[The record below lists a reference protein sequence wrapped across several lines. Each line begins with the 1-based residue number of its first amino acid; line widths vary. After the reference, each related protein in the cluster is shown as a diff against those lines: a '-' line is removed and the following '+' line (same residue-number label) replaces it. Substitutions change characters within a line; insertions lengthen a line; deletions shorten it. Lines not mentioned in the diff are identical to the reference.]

1 MIPCVLVAGTS
12 SSVGKTTVVLGMM
25 AALRRRGLVVAPFKV
40 GPDFIDPSH
49 HAAICGRP
57 SRNLDTFMMGCD
69 GVRRSFARGVEGAD
83 VAVIEGVMGLYDG
96 LDATEVASSAHV
108 AKALGA
114 PVLLVMNAHGT
125 SRSAAAMALGYSS
138 YDPGVKISGLV
149 LNRVGSERHRSLL
162 EEALAPLGIPIL
174 ASLPRRGEIALPSR
188 HLGLQ
193 MGFESRHDLDAL
205 ADFLE
210 ENADLDG
217 ILELGC
223 EFAEPEAQVAQG
235 QGAQEAQEAETVP
248 DLGGD
253 RIRIAV
259 GYDEAFCF
267 YYAENF
273 EELRRLGADL
283 EFFSPIRDP
292 LPEVNGLYLG
302 GGYPELYAG
311 ALEESPTRHEIKK
324 AAGDGM
330 PIYGECGGLMYLCES
345 VVSKDGDSENKMAGV
360 LPASTTMTGRLQ
372 ALGYVEGDVVAD
384 NPVVARGSVIRG
396 HEFHYSKMDCA
407 RDARFAYRFRRG
419 KGIVGDRDGLLEH
432 ETLGSYLHTHFS
444 TFPVDRFVASCK
456 RYKRS

>member
-1 MIPCVLVAGTS
+1 MIPAVLVAGTHS
-12 SSVGKTTVVLGMM
+12 GVGKTTVVLGMM

-57 SRNLDTFMMGCD
+57 SRNLDTFMMGE
-69 GVRRSFARGVEGAD
+69 GSVRRSFARGVEEAD

-96 LDATEVASSAHV
+96 LDSTEVASSAHV

-114 PVLLVMNAHGT
+114 PVLLVMNVHGT
-125 SRSAAAMALGYSS
+125 SRSAAAMALGYAS

-174 ASLPRRGEIALPSR
+174 ASLPRRGEITLPSR

-193 MGFESRHDLDAL
+193 MGFESRHDLEAL
-205 ADFLE
+205 ADFID

-223 EFAEPEAQVAQG
+223 DVAEPEAQVAQG
-235 QGAQEAQEAETVP
+235 QAAREAETETAP
-248 DLGGD
+248 DREGG

-259 GYDEAFCF
+259 AYDEAFCF

-273 EELRRLGADL
+273 EVLRRLGADL
-283 EFFSPIRDP
+283 HFFSPIRDP
-292 LPEVNGLYLG
+292 LPEVDGLYLG

-330 PIYGECGGLMYLCES
+330 PVYGECGGLMYLCES

-372 ALGYVEGDVVAD
+372 ALGYVEGDVVAE
-384 NPVVARGSVIRG
+384 NPVVARGSAIRG

-444 TFPVDRFVASCK
+444 TFPVERFVASCMK
-456 RYKRS
+456 YRRS

>member
-1 MIPCVLVAGTS
+1 MIPAVLVAGTHS
-12 SSVGKTTVVLGMM
+12 GVGKTTVVLGMM

-57 SRNLDTFMMGCD
+57 SRNLDTFMMGEG
-69 GVRRSFARGVEGAD
+69 GVRRSFSLGVEGAD

-96 LDATEVASSAHV
+96 LDSTEVASSASV

-114 PVLLVMNAHGT
+114 PVLLVMNVHGT
-125 SRSAAAMALGYSS
+125 SRSAAAMTLGYAS

-162 EEALAPLGIPIL
+162 EEAIAPLGIPIL
-174 ASLPRRGEIALPSR
+174 ASLPRRGEISLPSR
-188 HLGLQ
+188 HLGLE

-205 ADFLE
+205 ADFVE
-210 ENADLDG
+210 ENADLDR
-217 ILELGC
+217 ILDLGC
-223 EFAEPEAQVAQG
+223 EIPAAEREPEFDGERIKIGVAS
-235 QGAQEAQEAETVP
+235 
-248 DLGGD
+248 
-253 RIRIAV
+253 
-259 GYDEAFCF
+259 DEAFCF

-273 EELRRLGADL
+273 EVLRKLGAEI

-292 LPEVNGLYLG
+292 LPEVDGLYLG

-311 ALEESPTRHEIKK
+311 PLEESSTRHEIKK

-345 VVSKDGDSENKMAGV
+345 VISKDGDSENKMAGV

-384 NPVVARGSVIRG
+384 NSVVAKGSAIRG

-419 KGIVGDRDGLLEH
+419 KGIIGDRDGLVEH

-444 TFPVDRFVASCK
+444 TFPVDRFVASCN

>member
-1 MIPCVLVAGTS
+1 MVMIPAVLVAGTHS
-12 SSVGKTTVVLGMM
+12 GVGKTTVVLGMM

-49 HAAICGRP
+49 HAAICGGP
-57 SRNLDTFMMGCD
+57 SRNLATFMMGTD
-69 GVRRSFARGVEGAD
+69 GVRRSFALGVEGAD
-83 VAVIEGVMGLYDG
+83 VAIIEGVMGLYDG
-96 LDATEVASSAHV
+96 LDATEVASSASV

-114 PVLLVMNAHGT
+114 PVLLVMNVHGT
-125 SRSAAAMALGYSS
+125 SRSAAAMALGYAS
-138 YDPGVKISGLV
+138 YDPGVKISGLI

-162 EEALAPLGIPIL
+162 AEALAPLGIPIL

-217 ILELGC
+217 ILDLGC
-223 EFAEPEAQVAQG
+223 EVAASEAEM
-235 QGAQEAQEAETVP
+235 AQEAETVP
-248 DLGGD
+248 DMEGE
-253 RIRIAV
+253 RIKIAV
-259 GYDEAFCF
+259 AYDEAFCF
-267 YYAENF
+267 YYVENF
-273 EELRRLGADL
+273 EVLRRLGAEI

-292 LPEVNGLYLG
+292 LPEVDGLYLG

-324 AAGDGM
+324 AAEDGM

-345 VVSKDGDSENKMAGV
+345 VVSKDGDSDNKMAGV
-360 LPASTTMTGRLQ
+360 LPATTTMTGRLQ
-372 ALGYVEGDVVAD
+372 ALGYVEGDVVSE
-384 NPVVARGSVIRG
+384 NPVVAKGSAIRG

-407 RDARFAYRFRRG
+407 KDARFAYRFRRG
-419 KGIVGDRDGLLEH
+419 KGIDGNKDGLFEH

-444 TFPVDRFVASCK
+444 TFPVERFVASC
-456 RYKRS
+456 RSYRRS